1 MKTILNLL
9 VDLAD
14 ADLFAL
20 CEAID
25 IELQRREEPVS
36 EVPDSARRR
45 AIEREQSYRRR
56 NGAARPRSAL
66 PESARRQPGAVRRDP
81 VAGK

>member
-45 AIEREQSYRRR
+45 AIEREQSYRRATEPR
-56 NGAARPRSAL
+56 PPVRITGIGKATTRPHAA
-66 PESARRQPGAVRRDP
+66 
-81 VAGK
+81 

>member
-9 VDLAD
+9 AELAD
-14 ADLFAL
+14 ADLYAL

-56 NGAARPRSAL
+56 NGAARRRFAL
-66 PESARRQPGAVRRDP
+66 PAGRRPGAVLRDL
-81 VAGK
+81 VTGK